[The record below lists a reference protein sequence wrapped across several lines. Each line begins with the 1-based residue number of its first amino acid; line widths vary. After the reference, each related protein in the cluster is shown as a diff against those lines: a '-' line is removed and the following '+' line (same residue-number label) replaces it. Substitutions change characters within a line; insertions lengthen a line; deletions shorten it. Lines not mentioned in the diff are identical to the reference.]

1 MGDPNS
7 LLGWDELE
15 RAAQT
20 ALRLESRTLRKSR
33 DQVTPKAD
41 TKKDAHQLELEL
53 EPDEPCIGTCGLCG
67 AYWDTRY
74 YETCP
79 SPCGGYVG

>member
-1 MGDPNS
+1 MSNPIG
-7 LLGWDELE
+7 
-15 RAAQT
+15 
-20 ALRLESRTLRKSR
+20 KSR
-33 DQVTPKAD
+33 DRVTPKED
-41 TKKDAHQLELEL
+41 TKADAQLEIDLQT